1 MKSILWIRSI
11 ILIGLLLGF
20 YPAPG
25 QDIPEINKKDIAGLI
40 IKRNDSFDG
49 ESLWGYMNGG
59 ADIYLEYGFDILRV
73 QEFESEGET
82 IKLELF
88 KMENPVSA
96 FGIYS
101 IKTFKCRE
109 SNVLTNLDCLND
121 YQYQLLYGEYYI
133 QIINES
139 GSDKAKKYMAQIA
152 TALIKKLEKTELT
165 LPIKFLTDSLDFSLT
180 DIIMIKGELGILNKA
195 SVLTDLMQ
203 DIENYLVFY
212 ARRKLDG
219 NMHLYYEII
228 FDKKDKMDAFKKKI
242 SHDGLKII
250 SKQDLNVLCILKK

>member
-1 MKSILWIRSI
+1 MKSILWIRSL

-25 QDIPEINKKDIAGLI
+25 QDIPEINEKDIAGLT

-109 SNVLTNLDCLND
+109 SNVLTSLDCLND
-121 YQYQLLYGEYYI
+121 YQYQLLYGNYYI

-152 TALIKKLEKTELT
+152 TALIKKLEKNELI
-165 LPIKFLTDSLDFSLT
+165 LPIQYLADGLKFTLKE
-180 DIIMIKGELGILNKA
+180 IKMLNGELGIMNKA
-195 SVLTDLMQ
+195 SNLSYYLKGIDQYQVYYASRK
-203 DIENYLVFY
+203 IEG
-212 ARRKLDG
+212 G
-219 NMHLYYEII
+219 NQKYYEIV
-228 FDKKDKMDAFKKKI
+228 FNDPKLKVKFLNNKDDSLQI
-242 SHDGLKII
+242 LKE
-250 SKQDLNVLCILKK
+250 SNKTVLCIFLK